1 MIGRRTLALVERSLR
16 VDTRLTRTHLI
27 RLAFAGLILLLLARV
42 QTDVTAYNSPGLDV
56 FASICWLNFFLLN
69 LAAISF
75 FSTVITEE
83 KEEMT
88 LGLLRMAGISPVGML
103 LGKVTPRLISVVML
117 LSVQIPFTL
126 LAITLGG
133 VTIHQV
139 LAGYSCLLAFSVMA
153 AGVGALFS
161 TICQRSNLAV
171 TLTTA
176 TFGTL
181 YVSKWIVSE
190 LLDGLRDSDWI
201 TSTGERI
208 GLDAVDSLFRL
219 TGIAAIQELLTTN
232 YSGDLLSYQVVSNVV
247 IGGVCFLLSWTVF
260 DVFTRND
267 YHAAPPRGLA
277 AFFGS
282 RVATI
287 NDTKRVWQNAIAW
300 KDFNFLTGGWA
311 AIIIKLLAYSILMG
325 GMSFS
330 LATRM
335 RSGTSENIGATLMS
349 SMLTAMAVEI
359 PIYLSRLFREE
370 LRWQTWAVLS
380 LLPESTG
387 RLVWNKL
394 IGVLPTFLPALVVFA
409 VGASFSPGFFHDLLK
424 VTVLNIAGW
433 HLLFQYLLGVQ
444 LVVLLS
450 LIVKWG
456 ALPLGFS
463 LVVIGNLPIFRILT
477 RQLFSRGD
485 RIPVQLV
492 IAVLVTICLMVA
504 LQYVIIYRLK
514 ALAAE

>member
-27 RLAFAGLILLLLARV
+27 RLTFAGLILLLLARV
-42 QTDVTAYNSPGLDV
+42 QTNFTAYNSPGLDV

-88 LGLLRMAGISPVGML
+88 LGLLRMAGISPVGIL
-103 LGKVTPRLISVVML
+103 LGKVTPRFISVVML

-139 LAGYSCLLAFSVMA
+139 LAGYSSLLAFTAMA

-171 TLTTA
+171 TLMTA
-176 TFGTL
+176 TLAAL
-181 YVSKWIVSE
+181 YVSKWIVAE
-190 LLDGLRDSDWI
+190 LLDGLRDRQWI
-201 TSTGERI
+201 SATDERI
-208 GLDAVDSLFRL
+208 GLESVEYLFRT
-219 TGIAAIQELLTTN
+219 TGIASIQEILTTN
-232 YSGDLLSYQVVSNVV
+232 YSGDLLSYHVISNVL
-247 IGGVCFLLSWTVF
+247 IGGICFVLAWSVF
-260 DVFTRND
+260 DVFSRND
-267 YHAAPPRGLA
+267 YQAAPPRGLA

-287 NDTKRVWQNAIAW
+287 SEKKRVWRNAIAW

-311 AIIIKLLAYSILMG
+311 AIGIKLLAYSILMG
-325 GMSFS
+325 GMSLS

-335 RSGTSENIGATLMS
+335 RSGISENIGATLMS

-359 PIYLSRLFREE
+359 PIYLSRLYREE

-394 IGVLPTFLPALVVFA
+394 LGVLPTFLPSMVVFT
-409 VGASFSPGFFHDLLK
+409 VGACFAPEFFKDLLK

-433 HLLFQYLLGVQ
+433 HIVFQYLLGLQ

-456 ALPLGFS
+456 SLPLGFS
-463 LVVIGNLPIFRILT
+463 LVIVANLPINRVLA
-477 RQLFSRGD
+477 RQLFGRGD
-485 RIPVQLV
+485 RIPAELV
-492 IAVLVTICLMVA
+492 IALIVTLLVMVA
-504 LQYVIIYRLK
+504 LQFAIVRRLRS
-514 ALAAE
+514 LAAE